1 MAMVVMGGTLSAAL
15 SLLYLAPIPPGFVFL
30 SYLASLPLFLLG
42 LGVGLRSLYG
52 AGLLATILIFLLE
65 GPFIAGQF
73 LIFSALGPAF
83 LINRALLRRTKP
95 SGEVAWYP
103 SSFLLRDFTLY
114 SGFIMLLALGA
125 YLYVT
130 QTQDVHLLAKNLL
143 KSLDPN
149 QQMTDMAPLLLK
161 ILPIVPG
168 IIALSWGM
176 MMLLNGALAQTLL
189 VQTQRNVRPTPTL
202 KELEAPQSF
211 LILLGLSLLL
221 SVIGVG
227 SLEILGKNAAI
238 VLIFPFFLIGLGS
251 IHKWLRQ
258 TSYAII
264 GLTIFY
270 ALLFVFIWLAL
281 IVIVLGII
289 KPWIEKSTS
298 SN

>member
-73 LIFSALGPAF
+73 LVFSALGPTF
-83 LINRALLRRTKP
+83 LINRALLRRTKS

-114 SGFIMLLALGA
+114 SGIIMLLALGA
-125 YLYVT
+125 YLYIT

-143 KSLDPN
+143 KSLDPH

-161 ILPIVPG
+161 ILPTVPG

-176 MMLLNGALAQTLL
+176 MMMLNGALAQTLL
-189 VQTQRNVRPTPTL
+189 VQTKRNLRSTPRL
-202 KELEAPQSF
+202 KDLEAPQSF

-238 VLIFPFFLIGLGS
+238 VLIFPFFLIGLGL
-251 IHKWLRQ
+251 IHKWLQQ
-258 TSYAII
+258 TPYTII
-264 GLTIFY
+264 WLTIFY
-270 ALLFVFIWLAL
+270 VLLLVFIWLAL
-281 IVIVLGII
+281 IVIVFGII
-289 KPWIEKSTS
+289 KPWIKKSAP